1 MRSATPEGAHVTK
14 INKQQ
19 QRYLPMKLF
28 GSKIGQKVSKSAQK

>member
-1 MRSATPEGAHVTK
+1 MRSATPEGA
-14 INKQQ
+14 NQSKQQ